1 MAIVGAFVLAGC
13 GGSVRVAS
21 LPKLSHPRS
30 DHGLRGTQSGA
41 KLPPRKA
48 IVVDLLACPR
58 NEGCREQE
66 ATETRL
72 ADAALRSDKA
82 QCKARRVL
90 LLWVTPP
97 LPFMHEP
104 GRASPRC
111 VTRQEAREWQQTAPH
126 KHKH

>member
-1 MAIVGAFVLAGC
+1 MTIVGAFVLAGC

-21 LPKLSHPRS
+21 MPKLSHPGS
-30 DHGLRGTQSGA
+30 DHGRHGIRSAA
-41 KLPPRKA
+41 KLPPQEA
-48 IVVDLLACPR
+48 IVVDLLACPK
-58 NEGCREQE
+58 NQGCRLQE

-72 ADAALRSDKA
+72 ADAALRSDKI

-90 LLWVTPP
+90 LLWVTPT

-111 VTRQEAREWQQTAPH
+111 VTRQEAREWQRAAPH
-126 KHKH
+126 KH